1 MLAQATILLI
11 EDNDG
16 LRNALKLTLETEG
29 FDVIEAADARTGIA
43 LVRQKPFHLI
53 LTDLKMP
60 HGSGLEIL
68 NAARAVDPDASVIVM
83 TAYGSI
89 EEAVL
94 AMKTGAIDFLQK
106 PVDADHLLLLIERA
120 LEQTRLRTENVLLRE
135 EFSKRYGFPRIIGE
149 SAAIRRAVAETQRV
163 AMTNAT
169 VLLLG
174 ESGTGKELFARA
186 VHHLSPR
193 REKPFVAINC
203 AAIPE
208 TLIENE
214 LFGHEKGAF
223 TGANDRRL
231 GKFELAHGGTIFLDE
246 IGEMP
251 LTVQG
256 KLLRVLEERTIDRI
270 GGRMPLTVD
279 VRVVA
284 ATNKELETAAENGEF
299 RLDLFYRLAI
309 FPIQIP
315 PLRTRGDDVILLA
328 AHFAQKFGKE
338 FLGKA
343 AFLSDEANAFLRR
356 QHFSGNVRELANLI
370 ERACILADSEM
381 LQPTDFGFVQS
392 PKSKVQSPKP
402 EGFDFSGTLPEV
414 SARAVKLVESRK
426 ISETLELCNGNKSRA
441 AELLEVSYKTLLTK
455 IKELG
460 LE

>member
-1 MLAQATILLI
+1 MLEAENFVVT
-11 EDNDG
+11 
-16 LRNALKLTLETEG
+16 
-29 FDVIEAADARTGIA
+29 EAADARVGIQ
-43 LVRQKPFHLI
+43 LIRQQPFDLI

-60 HGSGLEIL
+60 HGTGLEVL
-68 NAARAVDPDASVIVM
+68 QAARTVNPDAKVIVM

-89 EEAVL
+89 EEAVA
-94 AMKTGAIDFLQK
+94 AMKAGAIDFLQK
-106 PVDADHLLLLIERA
+106 PVDVEHLLLLIERA
-120 LEQTRLRTENVLLRE
+120 FERTRLRTENILLRE

-149 SAAIRRAVAETQRV
+149 STTIKRAVAETQRV
-163 AMTNAT
+163 ATTNAT

-193 REKPFVAINC
+193 REKPFVAVNC

-231 GKFELAHGGTIFLDE
+231 GKFELADGGTIFLDE

-251 LTVQG
+251 IQVQG

-284 ATNKELETAAENGEF
+284 ATNKELQAAAEAGEF

-315 PLRTRGDDVILLA
+315 PLRARGGDIVLLA
-328 AHFAQKFGKE
+328 RHFADKFGKE
-338 FLGKA
+338 FLGKPA
-343 AFLSDEANAFLRR
+343 SLSDEANSILER

-370 ERACILADSEM
+370 ERACILADSETITGDD
-381 LQPTDFGFVQS
+381 LALTENQRSKTKDQNPT
-392 PKSKVQSPKP
+392 
-402 EGFDFSGTLPEV
+402 FDFSGTLPEV
-414 SARAVKLVESRK
+414 SGRAVRLVESRK
-426 ISETLELCNGNKSRA
+426 ISETLEFCNGNKSRA